1 MRWTSPFFVFVALTL
16 ASRSLARPDL
26 RPPRPLP
33 IGLSDQEVRQRLGP
47 PEKTS
52 RQILLHRSIEQWH
65 YEAPRPL
72 RLTFDCER
80 GQKPTLRRIDPAPR
94 QDR

>member
-1 MRWTSPFFVFVALTL
+1 MRWTSPFLVFLTL
-16 ASRSLARPDL
+16 SLAPGPLARPD
-26 RPPRPLP
+26 PPPSKTLHV
-33 IGLSDQEVRQRLGP
+33 GLSDQEVRRRVGP
-47 PEKTS
+47 PGKTS

-65 YEAPRPL
+65 YDAPRHL

-80 GQKPTLRRIDPAPR
+80 GRKPTLRHIDPAPR